1 MDLIRWLSRRRRSDA
16 GAASTASASE
26 PLPAG
31 RPATAARDGGQGVR
45 LFRHLLGAFATV
57 LVVAIVYLHAAAGRI
72 DFAVAHVF
80 TALAMGS
87 VAIFT
92 VSIATG
98 FNRRF
103 ADPSLTGAQMVASG
117 LALAYLAY
125 AAGAFRPLQLPFYM
139 LVLLF
144 GAFRLSIR
152 QQLAISAYFVTS
164 FAAALALGGDA
175 RPPPGDGAPSG
186 ALLTVHLALLLL
198 VMSLVGGYVNSVRVR
213 LRGAN
218 NALQQALQKI
228 ERLATY
234 DELTGLYNRRVI
246 NQLATK
252 EAKRAQRNGTSLCI
266 ALVDADHFKRFNDEY
281 GHATGDEVLRVLA
294 RSLQDTLRESEYVG
308 RYGGEEFLVVLPE
321 TPFEL
326 AGIPLQRLQRSIAEA
341 VIDGLPAGVRITVSA
356 GITEYRRG
364 EDIQAAVTR
373 ADAALYR
380 AKGEG
385 RDRIVWER

>member
-1 MDLIRWLSRRRRSDA
+1 MDLTRWLSRRRRSDA
-16 GAASTASASE
+16 GAASTVSASE
-26 PLPAG
+26 PLPA
-31 RPATAARDGGQGVR
+31 RRAPAARDGGQGVR
-45 LFRHLLGAFATV
+45 VFRNILGAFATL

-92 VSIATG
+92 VCIATG

-125 AAGAFRPLQLPFYM
+125 AASAFRPLQLPFYM

-152 QQLAISAYFVTS
+152 QQLAISAYFVAS
-164 FAAALALGGDA
+164 FAAAQALAGDA
-175 RPPPGDGAPSG
+175 WPPPGSGTPSG
-186 ALLTVHLALLLL
+186 ALLTVHLALLLV

-213 LRGAN
+213 LRGTN

-246 NQLATK
+246 NQLAAK

-294 RSLQDTLRESEYVG
+294 RSLQGTLRESEYVG

-341 VIDGLPAGVRITVSA
+341 VIDGLPAGVPITVSA

-380 AKGEG
+380 AKREG
-385 RDRIVWER
+385 RDRIVSER